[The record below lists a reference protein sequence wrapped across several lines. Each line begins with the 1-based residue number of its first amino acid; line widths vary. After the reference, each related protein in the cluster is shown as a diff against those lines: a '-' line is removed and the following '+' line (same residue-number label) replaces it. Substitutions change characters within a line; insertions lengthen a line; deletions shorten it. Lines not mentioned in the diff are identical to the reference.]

1 MRKLLSLLL
10 GSTRAS
16 GPAYVTAIN
25 ESSDLLR
32 RMREH
37 SQSTDAA
44 RAVMADVWAQNHNIP
59 FMTTVYETVQ
69 ELNSGTAYSDTE
81 QKKGRPAND
90 P

>member
-1 MRKLLSLLL
+1 MRKLLNLFFGTTRTPSLVYA
-10 GSTRAS
+10 R
-16 GPAYVTAIN
+16 AIN

-37 SQSTDAA
+37 SGSTDAA
-44 RAVMADVWAQNHNIP
+44 RAVMADVWAQNHNVP

-69 ELNSGTAYSDTE
+69 ELKSGTDNSDTE

>member
-1 MRKLLSLLL
+1 MRKLLNLLF
-10 GSTRAS
+10 GTTRPS
-16 GPAYVTAIN
+16 EQAYVTAIN

-37 SQSTDAA
+37 SRSTDAA

-59 FMTTVYETVQ
+59 FMTTVYEAVQ
-69 ELNSGTAYSDTE
+69 EAKSGIQE
-81 QKKGRPAND
+81 KGPAND

>member
-1 MRKLLSLLL
+1 MKKLLDLLF
-10 GSTRAS
+10 GTARTSA
-16 GPAYVTAIN
+16 PAYVNAIN

-44 RAVMADVWAQNHNIP
+44 RAIMADVWAQNHNIP
-59 FMTTVYETVQ
+59 FLTTVYETVQ
-69 ELNSGTAYSDTE
+69 ELNSGTAYSDSKQ
-81 QKKGRPAND
+81 QKGAAND